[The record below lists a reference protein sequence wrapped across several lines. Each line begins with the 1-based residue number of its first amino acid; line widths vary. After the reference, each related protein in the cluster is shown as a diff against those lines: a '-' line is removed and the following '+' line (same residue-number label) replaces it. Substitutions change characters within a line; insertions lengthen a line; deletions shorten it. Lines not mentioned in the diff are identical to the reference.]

1 MADIYNLI
9 PNEGFKYSLQV
20 NDLNLF
26 LYLEIGLEMII
37 AQNSKY
43 LELCFMVIA
52 RDATG
57 NPGNPFP
64 EVPGRFSPTRSPRNI
79 ICLNEKSRKNNF
91 CFAINHKFGSKR
103 FS

>member
-26 LYLEIGLEMII
+26 PYLEIGLEMII

-64 EVPGRFSPTRSPRNI
+64 EVPGRFSPTRSPGNI
-79 ICLNEKSRKNNF
+79 IRLPFPAPVPTTIPRGPRKATF
-91 CFAINHKFGSKR
+91 LTFF
-103 FS
+103 

>member
-43 LELCFMVIA
+43 LEL
-52 RDATG
+52 
-57 NPGNPFP
+57 
-64 EVPGRFSPTRSPRNI
+64 
-79 ICLNEKSRKNNF
+79 
-91 CFAINHKFGSKR
+91 
-103 FS
+103 